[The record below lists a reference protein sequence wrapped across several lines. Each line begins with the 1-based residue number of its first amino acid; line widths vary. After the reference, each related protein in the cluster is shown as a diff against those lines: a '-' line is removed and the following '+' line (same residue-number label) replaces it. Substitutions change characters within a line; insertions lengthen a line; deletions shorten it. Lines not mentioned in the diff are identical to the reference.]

1 MLQVFYI
8 IISIPA
14 FMIQE
19 LVYLL
24 SPSESAPLG
33 RKLLHLVMSYMANLL
48 LHHSSNPVLMVV
60 LWAGIGGLG
69 WCFSY
74 VSWVLS
80 YTKWAPLILLG
91 IATLVRSELGNAE
104 QEENDE
110 EVGRPCEKGVKGNP
124 QRTL

>member
-14 FMIQE
+14 FVIQE

-24 SPSESAPLG
+24 SPSESTPLG
-33 RKLLHLVMSYMANLL
+33 GKLLHLAMSYIANLL

-60 LWAGIGGLG
+60 LWAGIGGLE
-69 WCFSY
+69 WFFSY

-110 EVGRPCEKGVKGNP
+110 GVGRTWEK
-124 QRTL
+124 